1 VYSKARYADLLWR
14 AVVARAIGVPSGGS
28 RGWEFYRQSDSQT
41 ITEDR
46 RGEDRAR
53 SDDLQ

>member
-28 RGWEFYRQSDSQT
+28 KGWEFYRQSDSQAIKLT
-41 ITEDR
+41 
-46 RGEDRAR
+46 EDRAR